1 MKNMLT
7 GHGSDFVVQL
17 LIRRPLSPSFLGR
30 CFSRKAQPLQK
41 RDGCSP
47 EFPFLRAHFMIFM
60 IFRSSSSLK
69 MRVNL
74 IIFFILR
81 GGSRGRVHPR
91 RDYLRFSNTTGI
103 AKKKKTMWFIGVEV
117 EQETSAPPPKKN
129 PGSTPDP

>member
-7 GHGSDFVVQL
+7 SHGSGFVVQL

-41 RDGCSP
+41 RDSCSP

-69 MRVNL
+69 MRVYF
-74 IIFFILR
+74 IIFFILELCR
-81 GGSRGRVHPR
+81 TLG
-91 RDYLRFSNTTGI
+91 
-103 AKKKKTMWFIGVEV
+103 
-117 EQETSAPPPKKN
+117 
-129 PGSTPDP
+129 

>member
-1 MKNMLT
+1 MLT
-7 GHGSDFVVQL
+7 GHGSGFVVQL

-41 RDGCSP
+41 RDGFSL

-69 MRVNL
+69 MRVYF

-81 GGSRGRVHPR
+81 GGSRERVQGVRIPPPP

-103 AKKKKTMWFIGVEV
+103 AKKKNYVVYWC
-117 EQETSAPPPKKN
+117 
-129 PGSTPDP
+129 

>member
-1 MKNMLT
+1 MLT
-7 GHGSDFVVQL
+7 GHGSGFVVQL

-41 RDGCSP
+41 RDGFSP

-69 MRVNL
+69 MRVYF

-81 GGSRGRVHPR
+81 GGSRGRVQ
-91 RDYLRFSNTTGI
+91 
-103 AKKKKTMWFIGVEV
+103 GVR
-117 EQETSAPPPKKN
+117 TPPP
-129 PGSTPDP
+129 PPRLPAVF